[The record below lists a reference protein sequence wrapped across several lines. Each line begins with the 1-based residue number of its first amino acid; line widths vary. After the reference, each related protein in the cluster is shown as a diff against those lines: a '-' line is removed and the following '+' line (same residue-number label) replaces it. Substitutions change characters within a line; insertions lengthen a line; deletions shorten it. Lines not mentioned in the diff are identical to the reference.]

1 MRSSPRPRA
10 GFTLIE
16 LLTVI
21 AIIGILAAIL
31 IPTVGKVR
39 ESARRTVD
47 ASNLREIGKACLIW
61 ANDNNERFPPM
72 KGISAGG
79 LLESTPSTPT
89 TVYTFAAALAQGGG
103 LNDGTLWISS
113 SDPKAPVA
121 SLGQVLNA
129 TKTGVDSAFAVA
141 ELSIQVIAGIG
152 VTSGPTTP
160 VAFTR
165 GLNTSGKWLKT
176 NEAVYGDDGGHIVF
190 VGGNVAFHRDLGTGS
205 TDGKLIASDG
215 TRTNDITKTI
225 RTSAPVLFLGST
237 YAKVTGGST
246 GP

>member
-1 MRSSPRPRA
+1 MHTTTYNRG

-61 ANDNNERFPPM
+61 ANDNNERFPP
-72 KGISAGG
+72 KTGIDSAG
-79 LLESTPSTPT
+79 LVQSTPSST
-89 TVYTFAAALAQGGG
+89 TSAYTFAAALAQGGG
-103 LNDGTLWISS
+103 LNDGNLWISL
-113 SDPKAPVA
+113 SDPKAPI
-121 SLGQVLNA
+121 GTIGTVLNS
-129 TKTGVDSAFAVA
+129 TKTGVDSTFSSA
-141 ELSIQVIAGIG
+141 ELSFQVVAGINVG
-152 VTSGPTTP
+152 SGPTVP
-160 VAFTR
+160 LAFTR
-165 GLNTSGKWLKT
+165 GLNTAGKWLRS
-176 NEAVYGDDGGHIVF
+176 NDAVYGDDGGHIVF
-190 VGGNVAFHRDLGTGS
+190 VGGNVAFYRDLGSGT

-215 TRTNDITKTI
+215 TRTNDITKTV
-225 RTSAPVLFLGST
+225 RASNTVAYLGTASAT
-237 YAKVTGGST
+237 ITGAST

>member
-1 MRSSPRPRA
+1 MRTPSHNRG

-61 ANDNNERFPPM
+61 ANDNNEHFPP
-72 KGISAGG
+72 KVGIDAAG
-79 LLESTPSTPT
+79 LLQSTPSAT
-89 TVYTFAAALAQGGG
+89 TTIYTFAAALAQGGG
-103 LNDGTLWISS
+103 INDGSLWISP
-113 SDPKAPVA
+113 SDPKAPIVTV
-121 SLGQVLNA
+121 GTILNP
-129 TKTGVDSAFAVA
+129 TKTAVDTTFAA
-141 ELSIQVIAGIG
+141 SEISFQVVAGIG
-152 VTSGPTTP
+152 VSSGSTTP

-165 GLNTSGKWLKT
+165 GLNTSGRWLKT
-176 NEAVYGDDGGHIVF
+176 NDAVYGDDGGHIVF
-190 VGGNVAFHRDLGTGS
+190 VGGNVAFYHDLGTGS

-215 TRTNDITKTI
+215 TKTNDITKTMKAS
-225 RTSAPVLFLGST
+225 TTVAFLGST
-237 YAKVTGGST
+237 SAKITGAST

>member
-1 MRSSPRPRA
+1 MRTTSPTRG

-47 ASNLREIGKACLIW
+47 SSNLREIGKACIIW
-61 ANDNNERFPPM
+61 ANDHNERFPP
-72 KGISAGG
+72 KTGIDTAG
-79 LLESTPSTPT
+79 LLQSTPSST
-89 TVYTFAAALAQGGG
+89 TTAYTFAAALAQGGG
-103 LNDGTLWISS
+103 INDGNLWISP

-121 SLGQVLNA
+121 TVGTVLNSN
-129 TKTGVDSAFAVA
+129 KTGVDTTFAA
-141 ELSIQVIAGIG
+141 SELSFQVVAGIG
-152 VTSGPTTP
+152 VNSGATTP

-165 GLNTSGKWLKT
+165 GLNTSGKWLKS
-176 NEAVYGDDGGHIVF
+176 NDAVYGDDGGHIVF
-190 VGGNVAFHRDLGTGS
+190 VGGNVAFYRDLGSSS

-215 TRTNDITKTI
+215 TKTNDITKTMRSSTTI
-225 RTSAPVLFLGST
+225 AFLGTTSA
-237 YAKVTGGST
+237 KITGGST

>member
-1 MRSSPRPRA
+1 MRTPSPYRG

-39 ESARRTVD
+39 ESTRRTVD
-47 ASNLREIGKACLIW
+47 SSNLREIGKACLIW
-61 ANDNNERFPPM
+61 ANDNNERVPP
-72 KGISAGG
+72 KTGIDTAG
-79 LLESTPSTPT
+79 LLQSVPT
-89 TVYTFAAALAQGGG
+89 TTTTIYTFAAALAQGGG
-103 LNDGTLWISS
+103 ITDGSLWISP

-121 SLGQVLNA
+121 SVGTILNS
-129 TKTGVDSAFAVA
+129 TKTAVDPAFAAA
-141 ELSIQVIAGIG
+141 EVSFQVVAGIG
-152 VTSGPTTP
+152 VGSGPTAP

-165 GLNTSGKWLKT
+165 GLNTAGKWLRT
-176 NEAVYGDDGGHIVF
+176 NDAVYGDDGGHIVF
-190 VGGNVAFHRDLGTGS
+190 VGGNVSFFRDLGTGA

-215 TRTNDITKTI
+215 TKTNDITKTMRASTTI
-225 RTSAPVLFLGST
+225 AYLGST
-237 YAKVTGGST
+237 SAKVTGAST